1 MIGLDTSVVIRYLVG
16 APPTQALAARTL
28 IDGPGEFGLP
38 LVAVLETAHVLRTRY
53 GASSDDVLDAL
64 IGFVSRANVT
74 VLGLPNL
81 DVLDAL
87 VRARAIPSASIGDA
101 LIAAEARAAGAL
113 PLYTFDAGLGRHGTE
128 VATP

>member
-1 MIGLDTSVVIRYLVG
+1 MIGLDTSVVVRYLIDDHPEL
-16 APPTQALAARTL
+16 ANRAEAL
-28 IDGPGEFGLP
+28 IEGPQEIGLP
-38 LVAVLETAHVLRTRY
+38 LVALIETAHVLRTQYRFDRL
-53 GASSDDVLDAL
+53 AVLDAL

-87 VRARAIPSASIGDA
+87 VRARAIPSGSIGDA
-101 LIAAEARAAGAL
+101 LIAAQARAAGAV
-113 PLYTFDAGLGRHGTE
+113 PLYTFDAALGRHGTE